1 MSRAARR
8 SAASRLPRN
17 QLQPGQAL
25 TAMLRMMKTIA
36 CVARKRGRMW
46 TACAS
51 GRTRT
56 GACATDCHIG
66 KNYVGERVLSEKRSL
81 LDVDQDAAE
90 ERDQH
95 AHPVR
100 LAQCPEEE
108 CDRDKIRHPGRAVQH
123 EVEQDAHQNGGAD
136 PERIRRLQDV
146 LPGCV
151 AMVDGEGDGKSVF
164 QRLTVRPPSARC
176 FAERRVSAC
185 HPRKD
190 PSRDRPSRTVRQKVR
205 RSA

>member
-1 MSRAARR
+1 MDRLRERAE
-8 SAASRLPRN
+8 
-17 QLQPGQAL
+17 PGQAL
-25 TAMLRMMKTIA
+25 
-36 CVARKRGRMW
+36 ARP
-46 TACAS
+46 
-51 GRTRT
+51 
-56 GACATDCHIG
+56 DCHIG

-146 LPGCV
+146 LPGLR
-151 AMVDGEGDGKSVF
+151 GNGGRRGRRE
-164 QRLTVRPPSARC
+164 
-176 FAERRVSAC
+176 ERIPETHGSSSFGALLCGASGFGVSPA
-185 HPRKD
+185 
-190 PSRDRPSRTVRQKVR
+190 
-205 RSA
+205 

>member
-1 MSRAARR
+1 
-8 SAASRLPRN
+8 
-17 QLQPGQAL
+17 
-25 TAMLRMMKTIA
+25 MLRMMKTIT

-51 GRTRT
+51 GLNQDRRLRDRT
-56 GACATDCHIG
+56 AHIG

-100 LAQCPEEE
+100 LAQCPEERV
-108 CDRDKIRHPGRAVQH
+108 CVDKIRHPGRAVQH

-151 AMVDGEGDGKSVF
+151 AMVDGEEDGKSVSRDSRF
-164 QRLTVRPPSARC
+164 VLL
-176 FAERRVSAC
+176 RRVALRSVGFRRVTRVRIL
-185 HPRKD
+185 HETD
-190 PSRDRPSRTVRQKVR
+190 HHVPSDRRYR